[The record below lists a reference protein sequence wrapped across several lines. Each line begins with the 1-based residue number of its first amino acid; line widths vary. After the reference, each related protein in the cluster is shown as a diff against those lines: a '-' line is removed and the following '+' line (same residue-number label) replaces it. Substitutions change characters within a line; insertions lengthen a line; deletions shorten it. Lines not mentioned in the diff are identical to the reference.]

1 MMDEVDQLV
10 AAWRRERPDLDTEP
24 MQVCSRISRL
34 AQLLD
39 AARARAY
46 SAQVLQVW
54 EFDVLAVLRRAGE
67 PYRLTPG
74 QLINQTHVTSGTMT
88 NRVVRL
94 AERGLVTRT
103 ANPADGSAVRQVALA
118 DNAVRAVPAAT
129 AHQPSNMLGA
139 MPTGKSEPGTS
150 SSIVS
155 FLPASG
161 SSATISWT
169 NTGAAD
175 GTIILVK
182 SGGAVDA
189 NPAD

>member
-24 MQVCSRISRL
+24 MQVWSRISRL

-103 ANPADGSAVRQVALA
+103 ANPADGRGVLVQLTPEGRRRVDAALA
-118 DNAVRAVPAAT
+118 DLVQSEEALVAALSAEERGTLAAILRRLLT
-129 AHQPSNMLGA
+129 AQETRGR
-139 MPTGKSEPGTS
+139 
-150 SSIVS
+150 
-155 FLPASG
+155 
-161 SSATISWT
+161 
-169 NTGAAD
+169 
-175 GTIILVK
+175 
-182 SGGAVDA
+182 
-189 NPAD
+189 

>member
-1 MMDEVDQLV
+1 MDEVDQLV

-103 ANPADGSAVRQVALA
+103 ANPADGRGVLVQLTRKAAAGWTPRWPTWCSRRKRWWRRCRPRNVGRWRPSCA
-118 DNAVRAVPAAT
+118 DC
-129 AHQPSNMLGA
+129 
-139 MPTGKSEPGTS
+139 
-150 SSIVS
+150 
-155 FLPASG
+155 
-161 SSATISWT
+161 
-169 NTGAAD
+169 
-175 GTIILVK
+175 
-182 SGGAVDA
+182 
-189 NPAD
+189 

>member
-1 MMDEVDQLV
+1 MDEVDQLV

-103 ANPADGSAVRQVALA
+103 ANPADGRGVLVQLTPEGRRRVDAALA
-118 DNAVRAVPAAT
+118 DLVSTETTMVSGMDEDDQQHLADFLRALLLAA
-129 AHQPSNMLGA
+129 QQ
-139 MPTGKSEPGTS
+139 
-150 SSIVS
+150 
-155 FLPASG
+155 
-161 SSATISWT
+161 
-169 NTGAAD
+169 
-175 GTIILVK
+175 
-182 SGGAVDA
+182 
-189 NPAD
+189 

>member
-1 MMDEVDQLV
+1 MDEVDQLV

-46 SAQVLQVW
+46 TAQVLQVW

-94 AERGLVTRT
+94 AEGRPQQRNDLRVVNRFST
-103 ANPADGSAVRQVALA
+103 PH
-118 DNAVRAVPAAT
+118 
-129 AHQPSNMLGA
+129 HQIA
-139 MPTGKSEPGTS
+139 GTDS
-150 SSIVS
+150 SHI
-155 FLPASG
+155 ASRERR
-161 SSATISWT
+161 W
-169 NTGAAD
+169 
-175 GTIILVK
+175 
-182 SGGAVDA
+182 
-189 NPAD
+189 